1 MDEVIKQRDLEW
13 KEDINCRE
21 MNRRREM
28 RPTIKGSAT
37 GMMILPKCW
46 KEETRQLMIHWFPKT
61 NFG

>member
-1 MDEVIKQRDLEW
+1 MDEVINQRDLEW

-37 GMMILPKCW
+37 GMMI
-46 KEETRQLMIHWFPKT
+46 
-61 NFG
+61 